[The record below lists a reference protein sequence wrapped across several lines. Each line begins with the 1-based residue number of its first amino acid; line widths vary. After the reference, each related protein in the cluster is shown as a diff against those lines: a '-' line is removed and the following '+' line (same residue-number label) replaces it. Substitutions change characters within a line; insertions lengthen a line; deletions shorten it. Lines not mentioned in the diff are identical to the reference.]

1 MSNIH
6 NEISKENRLEE
17 IIEERVQEIIEELK
31 TSQDKCLRL
40 SPLFKP
46 LSDNELENRAIQMV
60 ETDNELENE
69 TIQRVETEQIND

>member
-17 IIEERVQEIIEELK
+17 IIEELK
-31 TSQDKCLRL
+31 TSQDKWLRL

-46 LSDNELENRAIQMV
+46 LSDNEIENRAVAI
-60 ETDNELENE
+60 
-69 TIQRVETEQIND
+69 VETEQTND

>member
-6 NEISKENRLEE
+6 NEISKENRLE
-17 IIEERVQEIIEELK
+17 EIIEELK

-46 LSDNELENRAIQMV
+46 LSDNEIENKAIQ
-60 ETDNELENE
+60 
-69 TIQRVETEQIND
+69 IVETEQTND

>member
-6 NEISKENRLEE
+6 NEISKENRLE
-17 IIEERVQEIIEELK
+17 EIIEELK

-46 LSDNELENRAIQMV
+46 LSDNEIENKAIQMV
-60 ETDNELENE
+60 ET
-69 TIQRVETEQIND
+69 EQTND

>member
-6 NEISKENRLEE
+6 NEISKENRLK
-17 IIEERVQEIIEELK
+17 EIIEELK

-46 LSDNELENRAIQMV
+46 LSDNEIENRAVAI
-60 ETDNELENE
+60 
-69 TIQRVETEQIND
+69 VETEQTND

>member
-6 NEISKENRLEE
+6 NEISKENRLE
-17 IIEERVQEIIEELK
+17 EIIEELK

-46 LSDNELENRAIQMV
+46 LSDNEIENRAIQ
-60 ETDNELENE
+60 
-69 TIQRVETEQIND
+69 IVETEQTND

>member
-6 NEISKENRLEE
+6 NEISKENRLM
-17 IIEERVQEIIEELK
+17 EIIEELK

-46 LSDNELENRAIQMV
+46 LSDNEIENRAVAI
-60 ETDNELENE
+60 
-69 TIQRVETEQIND
+69 VETEQTND

>member
-6 NEISKENRLEE
+6 NEISKENRLE
-17 IIEERVQEIIEELK
+17 EIIEELK

-46 LSDNELENRAIQMV
+46 LSDNEIENRAVAI
-60 ETDNELENE
+60 
-69 TIQRVETEQIND
+69 VETEQTND